1 MTFDVQVIVD
11 HLSWIF
17 HGLQITL
24 LINLIAV
31 PMAFLLGI
39 VVCMALMSRFK
50 LIRLIATAYVEVMRN
65 VPLLI
70 QVFLVFYVLPF
81 YGIRIGPLQ
90 AGIGCL
96 AVYGAAYFAEIIR
109 GAILSVPRGQVEA
122 ARALGLRSGKIMVKI
137 ILPQML
143 GYLIPPVTNIGIS
156 LLKESSVLSMIT
168 VTELTYYSNYI
179 IGKTYAPVEILCAI
193 ALLYWIIL
201 AVFSIGMKVLEKRV
215 VFTAKLGR
223 MGI

>member
-65 VPLLI
+65 IPLLI

-201 AVFSIGMKVLEKRV
+201 AVFSFGMKVLEKRV